1 MRRAGGRGGGPRGAS
16 SSGGSGRGGGARRTY
31 SDVAED
37 AVKSKDAAE
46 RKLSRE
52 GSSYAATARD
62 AFLTSARDLRAALDE
77 NTGGAAR
84 HWIANPRA
92 AHDATLALGESLALA
107 AAADVVASR
116 VGPLTPQLVAAEA
129 DAKRRACL
137 LYRDAATAL
146 DDLAALGVASA
157 DQPERPDFE
166 THQTAVVGAANA
178 LAAWGDLLDD
188 PHEAA
193 PVLERA
199 ERRYET
205 AANAELARLDRVD
218 AGPASSAARSATFMS
233 ASADAL
239 TALWNLADARVKRGE
254 CAGRLGDAEAANALF
269 DSAFR
274 TYEAACGR
282 ADSAAGDDLGG
293 LLHDWGCGLVAAA
306 QTLADA
312 ARAVKD
318 TNDARS
324 AALCAA
330 AHHALDAAEE
340 KLRHAS
346 EFSAGDFAPL
356 NASGEAAQCRAELM
370 LRVPRGGARE
380 GDPTASLHPAPVHTL
395 EAIDAA
401 LRRAT
406 DPSGGGFGAA
416 LRVDSK
422 NNDAN
427 VGVAECAAERGRAV
441 VLVLGDAAKAAPHF
455 RDAWMK
461 FRAVLEEA
469 ARGGEGNG
477 GGKDPGAV
485 ADRLGVAYNAACAAH
500 LAGEPDAAGG
510 LLANVLACGG
520 CTPAGIQADEDL
532 RGLHPRYWGEGA

>member
-1 MRRAGGRGGGPRGAS
+1 MARRATGSPTRAPRTTPRSPSAS
-16 SSGGSGRGGGARRTY
+16 PSPSPPPLTWSPRASDPSRPNSSPPRRTP
-31 SDVAED
+31 S
-37 AVKSKDAAE
+37 
-46 RKLSRE
+46 
-52 GSSYAATARD
+52 
-62 AFLTSARDLRAALDE
+62 
-77 NTGGAAR
+77 AAR
-84 HWIANPRA
+84 ASCTATPPPRS
-92 AHDATLALGESLALA
+92 TTSPPS
-107 AAADVVASR
+107 ASR
-116 VGPLTPQLVAAEA
+116 PRTSPNAPIS
-129 DAKRRACL
+129 KP
-137 LYRDAATAL
+137 TK
-146 DDLAALGVASA
+146 
-157 DQPERPDFE
+157 PP
-166 THQTAVVGAANA
+166 VVGAANA

-188 PHEAA
+188 PREAA

-239 TALWNLADARVKRGE
+239 AALWNLADARVKRGE

-380 GDPTASLHPAPVHTL
+380 GDSHPAPVHTL

-406 DPSGGGFGAA
+406 DPSFGGFGAA

-477 GGKDPGAV
+477 GGRIRAPSPTDWGWRITRRAPRTSRGNRTPRGGYSRTCWRAGVYPGGHTGGRGSEGVTPEVLGGGSAERTQSKQSASTRGSSFGIRMRSRV
-485 ADRLGVAYNAACAAH
+485 VNPKKLVIRRRSTISVPPDRTAR
-500 LAGEPDAAGG
+500 PDHA
-510 LLANVLACGG
+510 
-520 CTPAGIQADEDL
+520 
-532 RGLHPRYWGEGA
+532 W

>member
-1 MRRAGGRGGGPRGAS
+1 MTSTRAPLPTFVGPASGKKVEIPSPNTPRAAAVAARPAAHLAASSTRRRDAQIWVRSPAHASRRRSRRRSSRRVVERRVRSRWRGATHVLGRGGGRGQVQGRRRAQALQ
-16 SSGGSGRGGGARRTY
+16 GGFLVRRDGARR
-31 SDVAED
+31 VPR
-37 AVKSKDAAE
+37 E
-46 RKLSRE
+46 R
-52 GSSYAATARD
+52 
-62 AFLTSARDLRAALDE
+62 ARDLRAALDE

-137 LYRDAATAL
+137 LYRDAAAAL

-188 PHEAA
+188 PREAA

-239 TALWNLADARVKRGE
+239 AALWNLADARVKRGE

-282 ADSAAGDDLGG
+282 AGFRRRGRPRRVTSRP
-293 LLHDWGCGLVAAA
+293 GCGLVAAA

-330 AHHALDAAEE
+330 AHHRARRRGGETSTRVRV
-340 KLRHAS
+340 LRRRLR
-346 EFSAGDFAPL
+346 SA
-356 NASGEAAQCRAELM
+356 Q
-370 LRVPRGGARE
+370 RVGRGGAVSR
-380 GDPTASLHPAPVHTL
+380 GTHASRAS
-395 EAIDAA
+395 
-401 LRRAT
+401 RR
-406 DPSGGGFGAA
+406 G
-416 LRVDSK
+416 
-422 NNDAN
+422 
-427 VGVAECAAERGRAV
+427 
-441 VLVLGDAAKAAPHF
+441 
-455 RDAWMK
+455 
-461 FRAVLEEA
+461 
-469 ARGGEGNG
+469 ARG
-477 GGKDPGAV
+477 
-485 ADRLGVAYNAACAAH
+485 
-500 LAGEPDAAGG
+500 
-510 LLANVLACGG
+510 
-520 CTPAGIQADEDL
+520 
-532 RGLHPRYWGEGA
+532 

>member
-1 MRRAGGRGGGPRGAS
+1 MRRAGGRGGGGPRGAS

-188 PHEAA
+188 PREAA

-239 TALWNLADARVKRGE
+239 AALWNLADARVKRGE

-293 LLHDWGCGLVAAA
+293 LLHLGGAAWSPPRKPSRTPRAPSRTRTTRGPPRSAPPRITRSTPRRRNFDTRPSSPRATSRRSARRVRRRSVARNSCFAC
-306 QTLADA
+306 LAGGRARVTCTPRRCTPWRRSTPRFA
-312 ARAVKD
+312 AR
-318 TNDARS
+318 R
-324 AALCAA
+324 
-330 AHHALDAAEE
+330 
-340 KLRHAS
+340 
-346 EFSAGDFAPL
+346 
-356 NASGEAAQCRAELM
+356 
-370 LRVPRGGARE
+370 
-380 GDPTASLHPAPVHTL
+380 
-395 EAIDAA
+395 I
-401 LRRAT
+401 RRAA
-406 DPSGGGFGAA
+406 GWRFA

-427 VGVAECAAERGRAV
+427 VGVA
-441 VLVLGDAAKAAPHF
+441 
-455 RDAWMK
+455 
-461 FRAVLEEA
+461 
-469 ARGGEGNG
+469 
-477 GGKDPGAV
+477 
-485 ADRLGVAYNAACAAH
+485 
-500 LAGEPDAAGG
+500 
-510 LLANVLACGG
+510 
-520 CTPAGIQADEDL
+520 
-532 RGLHPRYWGEGA
+532 